1 MEGERSVL
9 TPARFANT
17 LSTTLKS
24 PGGSQPSAV
33 PRASSRLKTSA
44 ARSSRRWWRA
54 SPTVAILRSAGPS
67 DGIAT
72 SSECS

>member
-9 TPARFANT
+9 TPARFAST
-17 LSTTLKS
+17 LSTTLTS
-24 PGGSQPSAV
+24 PGGSQPSAA

-44 ARSSRRWWRA
+44 ARWSLRWRRTSLTA
-54 SPTVAILRSAGPS
+54 AILRSAGPS
-67 DGIAT
+67 DGIVT